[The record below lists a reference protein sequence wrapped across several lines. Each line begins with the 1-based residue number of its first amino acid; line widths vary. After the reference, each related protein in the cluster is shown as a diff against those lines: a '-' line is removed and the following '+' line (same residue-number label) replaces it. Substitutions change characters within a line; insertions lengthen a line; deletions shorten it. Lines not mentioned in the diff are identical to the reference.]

1 MSFCRLVLLQVLAAL
16 LFIAAGTASLSAQS
30 KKQLPPPPAHA
41 KSPSPA
47 VTDDFVHQQFDE
59 NCSLLAGPPLGAVLF
74 QALSVGLGILL
85 LAGLWTPVAGTL
97 VAAEALWNVFSS
109 GHPWRWIMLATL
121 GAALALI
128 GPGAWSIDARLFGW
142 RRLEIRDRK
151 SQDSPP

>member
-1 MSFCRLVLLQVLAAL
+1 MAMVVQAV
-16 LFIAAGTASLSAQS
+16 SA
-30 KKQLPPPPAHA
+30 
-41 KSPSPA
+41 
-47 VTDDFVHQQFDE
+47 
-59 NCSLLAGPPLGAVLF
+59 LLAGPLPGAVLF
-74 QALSVGLGILL
+74 HMLSIGLGLLL

-109 GHPWRWIMLATL
+109 GQPWCWIMLATL

>member
-1 MSFCRLVLLQVLAAL
+1 MR
-16 LFIAAGTASLSAQS
+16 LSAGAAMIVQGIS
-30 KKQLPPPPAHA
+30 
-41 KSPSPA
+41 
-47 VTDDFVHQQFDE
+47 T
-59 NCSLLAGPPLGAVLF
+59 LLAGPPLGAALF
-74 QALSVGLGILL
+74 QVLSIGLGILL
-85 LAGLWTPVAGTL
+85 LVGLWTPVAGTL

-151 SQDSPP
+151 SQNSPP

>member
-1 MSFCRLVLLQVLAAL
+1 MRLSAGMGMVVQGVLA
-16 LFIAAGTASLSAQS
+16 
-30 KKQLPPPPAHA
+30 
-41 KSPSPA
+41 
-47 VTDDFVHQQFDE
+47 
-59 NCSLLAGPPLGAVLF
+59 LLAGPPLGAVPF
-74 QALSVGLGILL
+74 QVLSIGLGILL

-97 VAAEALWNVFSS
+97 VAAGALWNVFSS
-109 GHPWRWIMLATL
+109 GDPWRWIMLATL

>member
-1 MSFCRLVLLQVLAAL
+1 MR
-16 LFIAAGTASLSAQS
+16 
-30 KKQLPPPPAHA
+30 
-41 KSPSPA
+41 
-47 VTDDFVHQQFDE
+47 
-59 NCSLLAGPPLGAVLF
+59 LLAGMAMVVQAVSALLAGLPLGAVLF
-74 QALSVGLGILL
+74 QSLSIGLGILL

-109 GHPWRWIMLATL
+109 GQPWCWIMLATL

-151 SQDSPP
+151 SQDSLP

>member
-1 MSFCRLVLLQVLAAL
+1 MRRLFSTFAHGPPGVGLLLMR
-16 LFIAAGTASLSAQS
+16 LSAGMGMVVQGVS
-30 KKQLPPPPAHA
+30 
-41 KSPSPA
+41 
-47 VTDDFVHQQFDE
+47 E
-59 NCSLLAGPPLGAVLF
+59 LLAGPPLGTALF
-74 QALSVGLGILL
+74 QALSIGLGLLL

-109 GHPWRWIMLATL
+109 GHPWCWIMLAAM
-121 GAALALI
+121 GAALALV